1 MKTVRIEGTPSRKTL
16 TPLKFSNRQQKQNK
30 YGCIHSRDQFPVN
43 FPQFH
48 SERLDFTWTGKFKNP
63 TNFCCKR
70 IVENALLSALYRII
84 FSLMNSLFRYWSQ
97 IVSNIPTQ
105 YIFSFSCDETYMIE
119 ENYGYE
125 GKLFTTILWCQD
137 SFLCI
142 ILYMCWKVLTY

>member
-1 MKTVRIEGTPSRKTL
+1 MAAFILETSFQWISLNFIRNGWTSLGQENSPN
-16 TPLKFSNRQQKQNK
+16 SN
-30 YGCIHSRDQFPVN
+30 I
-43 FPQFH
+43 
-48 SERLDFTWTGKFKNP
+48 
-63 TNFCCKR
+63 FCCKR

-84 FSLMNSLFRYWSQ
+84 FALMNSLFRYWSQ
-97 IVSNIPTQ
+97 IVSNIRTQ

-142 ILYMCWKVLTY
+142 ILYMCWKVLTYWRKSIFYVQKYWHSAKNLNQSV